1 MNDEVLLMKEDDHL
15 IDRVV
20 QSDHRRCM
28 YDVDVSAAFVACV
41 LLVVAA
47 CIG

>member
-20 QSDHRRCM
+20 QSDHRRCI